1 MNRAERRKYGIKTRA
16 KTYTLNDSQIK
27 QIKADAVKEAIDT
40 AFIYML
46 GLPVMIIHDKYPQLM
61 KKVVDGKC
69 REERFTD
76 LLLDLYDSVNKGY
89 VSFEDLTQ
97 CLKDE
102 CGIEIE
108 QQFKEKMLL

>member
-1 MNRAERRKYGIKTRA
+1 MNRAERRKSGIKTRA

-61 KKVVDGKC
+61 KKLWMVKVEKK
-69 REERFTD
+69 D
-76 LLLDLYDSVNKGY
+76 LLIYYLICMIQLIKVMYR
-89 VSFEDLTQ
+89 
-97 CLKDE
+97 LK
-102 CGIEIE
+102 I
-108 QQFKEKMLL
+108 

>member
-1 MNRAERRKYGIKTRA
+1 MNRAERRREGVKNTEKI
-16 KTYTLNDSQIK
+16 YTLNESQIK
-27 QIKADAVKEAIDT
+27 RLKNDAVKEAIDT

-61 KKVVDGKC
+61 KKFVDGKG

-108 QQFKEKMLL
+108 QQFKEKRFI

>member
-1 MNRAERRKYGIKTRA
+1 MNRAERRKSGIKESA

-27 QIKADAVKEAIDT
+27 QIKDDAVKEAIDT
-40 AFIYML
+40 AFILML

-61 KKVVDGKC
+61 KKVVDGKG

-76 LLLDLYDSVNKGY
+76 LLLDLYDSVDKGY
-89 VSFEDLTQ
+89 VSFEDLKD
-97 CLKDE
+97 CLKEE

-108 QQFKEKMLL
+108 QRFKEKRLI

>member
-1 MNRAERRKYGIKTRA
+1 MNRAERRKSGIKESV
-16 KTYTLNDSQIK
+16 KTYTLNDLQIK
-27 QIKADAVKEAIDT
+27 QIKDDAVKEAIDT

-61 KKVVDGKC
+61 KKFVDGKG

-76 LLLDLYDSVNKGY
+76 LLLDLYDSVDKGY
-89 VSFEDLTQ
+89 VSFEDLKD
-97 CLKDE
+97 CLKEE

-108 QQFKEKMLL
+108 QQFKEKRFL